1 MSINRDHDNV
11 VFVKLGGSF
20 ITYKDKPYSINY
32 AALKKTV
39 DILSS
44 VYGKTRLLLGN
55 GGGSFAH
62 FVVEKYKMYDEKI
75 LLVNCHRATRLLNS
89 IIVDY
94 LLDHGLL
101 VSTMQTSAIIY
112 GGKRGFVSFIKPLKY
127 LLRNNIIPSIYGEC
141 IIDENQAVRIVS
153 TEEVFSILAE
163 HIKVSRIVLL
173 TDVEGVFTCDP
184 KRCEDAELI
193 PRIDRNNIDTVLSR
207 LKETMYMDE
216 TGSIY
221 GKVKY
226 MASLSK
232 KLRIPVFIVSG
243 HDVENAVNAILYGKV
258 LRGTVIDMS

>member
-1 MSINRDHDNV
+1 MNTSSDHDNI

-32 AALKKTV
+32 VALKKTV

-44 VYGKTRLLLGN
+44 VYGKTSILLGN

-62 FVVEKYKMYDEKI
+62 FVVEKYKMYDKKI
-75 LLVNCHRATRLLNS
+75 LLVNCHRVTRLLNS

-112 GGKRGFVSFIKPLKY
+112 GGVKGFESFIKPLKY

-141 IIDENQAVRIVS
+141 IIDENEVVRIMS
-153 TEEVFSILAE
+153 TEEVFSILAKY
-163 HIKVSRIVLL
+163 INVSRIVLL
-173 TDVEGVFTCDP
+173 TDVEGVYTCDP
-184 KRCEDAELI
+184 KKCDDAELI
-193 PRIDRNNIDTVLSR
+193 PRIDKSNIDTVLSR
-207 LKETMYMDE
+207 LNETMYMDE

-226 MASLSK
+226 MADLSEN
-232 KLRIPVFIVSG
+232 LEIPVFIVSG
-243 HDVENAVNAILYGKV
+243 FDVENAVNAILYGKV
-258 LRGTVIDMS
+258 SRGTVIDMS